1 MPMRHVILTLF
12 ILLSCSAHASASHLE
27 LLIHFEKGR
36 PELTSAARGQ
46 LDLFLKECPLEGE
59 YAFTLN
65 GHTDSDG
72 SDAYNNR
79 LSEARALAVMRYL
92 LDRGIPAD
100 VVHVAHSGEST
111 PIRPNS
117 QDEGMAQNR
126 RVSIVF
132 EQRFF
137 SGTAELR
144 SALQEGSVQ
153 RFMID
158 AGRANTV
165 KGSAGVGLGFAAN
178 SFVDATGNRAEGP
191 VTVELTEALGYQ
203 AIIGHRLS
211 TRSGERML
219 ETGGML
225 KVSARDANGREL
237 RLAAE
242 SPMDVSVPSRTVQEG
257 MELFLSTDGA
267 DWTTT
272 GRPLANVERWV
283 EPQEPYVPDATRSLP
298 VYRESMKGKPMKP
311 SIPVLRK
318 APLPPRRESYQ
329 PQKSLFGFLCRGR
342 AIEQAQARYDKAVAA
357 YERRLERHAFH
368 VARFET
374 ELAEHP
380 ARLERYRVRKQA
392 WDEQKKAEYA
402 AWLINVYGP
411 AAEAAGIRAVSRQR
425 LVDSLMTV
433 WQVKRDSSYE
443 SYVTRSDLNG
453 TGDMGGLR
461 SYVFQSSQL
470 GWINCDRFYDVPVAE
485 KGQVIAQGRAPSET
499 ETFLVF
505 TDLRCVLSMERRSTG
520 TWASPDVD
528 QKQPAVVFSYTVI
541 DGRPHVCNRPV
552 VPGERTE
559 LKFEPSSFA
568 AIGELLRSYTEPS
581 L

>member
-1 MPMRHVILTLF
+1 MRHVILTLF
-12 ILLSCSAHASASHLE
+12 ILLSCAADAGTNHLE
-27 LLIHFEKGR
+27 LLIHFEKDR

-72 SDAYNNR
+72 SDDYNNR

-132 EQRFF
+132 DQRFF

-153 RFMID
+153 RFTID

-165 KGSAGVGLGFAAN
+165 KGTAGVELDFAAN
-178 SFVDATGNRAEGP
+178 SFLDASGNRVQGP
-191 VTVELTEALGYQ
+191 ITVELTEALGHQ
-203 AIIGHRLS
+203 AFIAHRLS

-225 KVSARDANGREL
+225 KVSARDASGREL
-237 RLAAE
+237 RLKPD
-242 SPMDVSVPSRTVQEG
+242 SPMDVSVPAGTIQDG
-257 MELFLSTDGA
+257 MELFLSADGA

-272 GRPLANVERWV
+272 GRPLTTVGSWV
-283 EPQEPYVPDATRSLP
+283 EPQEPYVPDETRSLP
-298 VYRESMKGKPMKP
+298 VYHESKKGMPMKP

-318 APLPPRRESYQ
+318 APLSPRRESYR
-329 PQKSLFGFLCRGR
+329 PQKSLFGFLRRGR
-342 AIEQAQARYDKAVAA
+342 AIEQAQARYDKAIAA
-357 YERRLERHAFH
+357 YGKRMEKHAFH
-368 VARFET
+368 VARFEV

-402 AWLINVYGP
+402 AWLIHVYGP
-411 AAEAAGIRAVSRQR
+411 AAETAGIRSASRQQ

-433 WQVKRDSSYE
+433 WQVQRDSSYE
-443 SYVTRSDLNG
+443 SYVTSSDMNG

-485 KGQVIAQGRAPSET
+485 KHQVVAQGRAPSET

-505 TDLRCVLSMERRSTG
+505 TDLRCVLSMERRTTG
-520 TWASPDVD
+520 TWVSPVVD
-528 QKQPAVVFSYTVI
+528 KKQPAVIFSYTVI
-541 DGRPHVCNRPV
+541 DGRPHVCQQPV

-568 AIGELLRSYTEPS
+568 AIGELLRSYNEPS

>member
-1 MPMRHVILTLF
+1 MRHVILTLF
-12 ILLSCSAHASASHLE
+12 VLLSCATPATAGHLE
-27 LLIHFEKGR
+27 LLVHFEKDR
-36 PELTSAARGQ
+36 PELTSVALEQ

-72 SDAYNNR
+72 SDDYNNR

-92 LDRGIPAD
+92 LDRGVPGD
-100 VVHVAHSGEST
+100 LVRVTHSGESA
-111 PIRPNS
+111 PIRANS
-117 QDEGMAQNR
+117 QEEGMAQNR
-126 RVSIVF
+126 RVSVVF
-132 EQRFF
+132 DQRWY

-153 RFMID
+153 RFTID

-165 KGSAGVGLGFAAN
+165 TGAAGVELGFAAN
-178 SFVDATGNRAEGP
+178 SFLDGKGNRVQGP
-191 VTVELTEALGYQ
+191 VTVELTEALDHQ
-203 AIIGHRLS
+203 AFIGHRLS
-211 TRSGERML
+211 TRSGDRML

-225 KVSARDANGREL
+225 KVSARDATGREL
-237 RLAAE
+237 RLAAD
-242 SPMDVSVPSRTVQEG
+242 SPMDVSVPSGTIQDG

-267 DWTTT
+267 DWNTTSK
-272 GRPLANVERWV
+272 PLVTKERWV
-283 EPQEPYVPDATRSLP
+283 EPPQPYVPDETRGLP
-298 VYRESMKGKPMKP
+298 VYHESKKGMPMKP
-311 SIPVLRK
+311 SIPALRK
-318 APLPPRRESYQ
+318 TPSPPRRESYQ
-329 PQKSLFGFLCRGR
+329 PQKSFFGFLRRGR
-342 AIEQAQARYDKAVAA
+342 TIEQAQARYDKAVAVH
-357 YERRLERHAFH
+357 EKRMEKHAFH
-368 VARFET
+368 VARFES

-402 AWLINVYGP
+402 AWLLNVYGP
-411 AAEAAGIRAVSRQR
+411 AAEAAGIRSASRQR
-425 LVDSLMTV
+425 MSDSLMAM
-433 WQVKRDSSYE
+433 WQVQRDSSYE

-461 SYVFQSSQL
+461 TYVFQSSQL

-485 KGQVIAQGRAPSET
+485 KHQVIAQGRAPSET

-505 TDLRCVLSMERRSTG
+505 TDLRCVLSMERRTTG
-520 TWASPDVD
+520 LWVSPDVD
-528 QKQPAVVFSYTVI
+528 KKQPAVIFAYTVI
-541 DGRPHVCNRPV
+541 DGRPHVCDQPV

-568 AIGELLRSYTEPS
+568 AIGQLLRSYSEPA